1 MQRLIEKLKQS
12 GRTMVISDSAFKH
25 LLLRKISEM
34 KLLLD
39 VSFKSFSEV
48 TRDLLGSYPNQARI
62 ALQKSRDL
70 TPELADILLR
80 NSLLAG
86 ESNDNSKMLEL
97 FVIKNTYQ
105 SSLIKNPMNLA
116 RYENRTILVIED
128 SGTDDFFNR
137 ARKMLPKSA
146 NVMDYSSSYPKN
158 KLVNLQKCSSYK
170 EEIRFLLEETA
181 SLLEKK
187 VAFDNIRIHQLP
199 KAYVP
204 YAKEVFGLAGIDLR
218 FTESENLWEYETIK
232 KIVSG
237 LRIRPGADLRT
248 AAQTVLLEN
257 QGADPQLLTDLT
269 DLLNGYLGSDFRV
282 SDILDDLV
290 YQLKNTP
297 ASLPEQTNVL
307 VCENLLRANI
317 TDADHVFVVGCHQDH
332 FPRVYLDDDYLADS
346 EKDALG
352 LINSRTKNQK
362 EKQSCLELLE
372 RAGEVSMTYNLESII
387 PVSSFLLNLP
397 SGIKVKETT
406 YLART
411 EDSFSED
418 LDLLRLGK
426 KFDLLKKYGQADHE
440 LSILAQNYPD
450 NGYRKFNHVFQG
462 LEVEP
467 WKKYLRKP
475 LVLSY
480 TTIDKYYQC
489 GFLFYLETVLKVNRQ
504 SNEEVLFLG
513 NLIHGILCDLFK
525 EDNIRDVDGFVRAKM
540 EAFYV
545 EKGVLVS
552 KRDRFF
558 MERYQSALKPFYD
571 FLEKQKQNSAFRLAG
586 LEKEYSVELK
596 KDPQVILKGKI
607 DKILTGEV
615 GGKTYTT
622 VIDYKTSRGEI
633 NFDRIFYGLN
643 MQLMIYFYLLDQ
655 AKELPSGFGGGYLQ
669 RVLPPGILNRIDGQ
683 TYQEQLQDFFR
694 LVGYSSS
701 DHDVL
706 KAFDPNYE
714 TKDRLI
720 QNLRVN
726 KDGSFSAGSRVLEQT
741 KFNKLLALVEEK
753 INEAVKAILSGHF
766 PINPKKL
773 GNFDSC
779 QFCSYRDLCG
789 RDELD
794 YQELTEMKNL
804 EFLGGENDSE

>member
-1 MQRLIEKLKQS
+1 
-12 GRTMVISDSAFKH
+12 
-25 LLLRKISEM
+25 
-34 KLLLD
+34 
-39 VSFKSFSEV
+39 
-48 TRDLLGSYPNQARI
+48 
-62 ALQKSRDL
+62 
-70 TPELADILLR
+70 
-80 NSLLAG
+80 
-86 ESNDNSKMLEL
+86 
-97 FVIKNTYQ
+97 
-105 SSLIKNPMNLA
+105 
-116 RYENRTILVIED
+116 VIED
-128 SGTDDFFNR
+128 RGIDDLFNR
-137 ARKMLPKSA
+137 ARALLPKSA
-146 NVMDYSSSYPKN
+146 DIIDYSCSYPKN
-158 KLVNLQKCSSYK
+158 MIVNLQKCSTFK
-170 EEIRFLLEETA
+170 DEIRFLLEETA
-181 SLLEKK
+181 SLLEKG
-187 VAFDNIRIHQLP
+187 VASDNIRIHQLP

-218 FTESENLWEYETIK
+218 FTESENLWEFEAIK
-232 KIVSG
+232 KIVSE
-237 LRIRPGADLRT
+237 LRIKSDADLRT
-248 AAQTVLLEN
+248 ASQTILLEN
-257 QGADPQLLTDLT
+257 QGADPRLLTDLT

-317 TDADHVFVVGCHQDH
+317 TEADHVFIVGCHQDH
-332 FPRVYLDDDYLADS
+332 FPSVYLDDDYLTDS
-346 EKDALG
+346 EKDAWG
-352 LINSRTKNQK
+352 LVNSRTKNQK
-362 EKQSCLELLE
+362 ERQSCLQLLE
-372 RAGEVSMTYNLESII
+372 RAGEVSVTYNLESII
-387 PVSSFLLNLP
+387 PVSSFLFNLP
-397 SGIKVKETT
+397 CGMKVKEIP
-406 YLART
+406 YSARA
-411 EDSFSED
+411 EESFSEA
-418 LDLLRLGK
+418 LDLLQLGK
-426 KFDLLKKYGQADHE
+426 KFDLFHKYGQTDHE

-450 NGYRKFNHVFQG
+450 NGYRKFSHAFQG
-462 LEVEP
+462 LDAES
-467 WKKYLRKP
+467 WKKYQRKP

-489 GFLFYLETVLKVNRQ
+489 GFLFYLEQVLKVKRPT
-504 SNEEVLFLG
+504 NEEVIFLG

-525 EDNIRDVDGFVRAKM
+525 EENVLDVDGFVSAKM

-545 EKGVLVS
+545 EKGLLVS

-558 MERYQSALKPFYD
+558 MEKYQTALKPFYE
-571 FLEKQKQNSAFRLAG
+571 FLEKQKGNSAFPLAG
-586 LEKEYSVELK
+586 LEKEYCVELK

-615 GGKTYTT
+615 GGKTYAA
-622 VIDYKTSRGEI
+622 VIDYKTSRAEI

-669 RVLPPGILNRIDGQ
+669 KVMPPGILNRIDGQ

-701 DHDVL
+701 DHNVL

-714 TKDRLI
+714 TKNRLI
-720 QNLRVN
+720 QNIKIN
-726 KDGSFSAGSRVLEQT
+726 KDGSFSAGSRVLDQT
-741 KFNKLLALVEEK
+741 KYKKLLALVEEK